1 VLNLVYV
8 AEERAMTA
16 YDDDPMSAFA
26 PCECVG
32 VVSGPWRSLRETID
46 ARIAVLED
54 EAEAAE
60 NEWFS
65 MAEAV

>member
-1 VLNLVYV
+1 
-8 AEERAMTA
+8 M
-16 YDDDPMSAFA
+16 
-26 PCECVG
+26 
-32 VVSGPWRSLRETID
+32 ID
-46 ARIAVLED
+46 ARITVLED

>member
-1 VLNLVYV
+1 MLNLVYV
-8 AEERAMTA
+8 AEERAMTNYA
-16 YDDDPMSAFA
+16 DDPMSDFA
-26 PCECVG
+26 PCECG
-32 VVSGPWRSLRETID
+32 SVVSGPWRSLREMID
-46 ARIAVLED
+46 ARITVLED